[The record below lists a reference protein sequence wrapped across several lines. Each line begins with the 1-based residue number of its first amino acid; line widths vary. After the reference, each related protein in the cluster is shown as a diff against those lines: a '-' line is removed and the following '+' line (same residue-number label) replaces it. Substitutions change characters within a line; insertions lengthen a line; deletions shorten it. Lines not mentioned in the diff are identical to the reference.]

1 MKKYLKSLCAAIG
14 VMSIMS
20 STALA
25 GQWVQ
30 IGRNWQ
36 YDEGNGSYLENT
48 WSWIDGNNDGIAECY
63 YFDEYGDCLRSTTT
77 PDGYYVNSDG
87 AWVYNGILQT
97 KNVQVEN
104 TDTISGY
111 YSFKSDYDHVYKHY
125 NYTTDTSLLFIH
137 LQKIND
143 RTIIM
148 TDTNENYTLI
158 KNDKGYYLMDKGE
171 LSLEIIDM
179 NTISLSSADTT
190 IYYFKC

>member
-1 MKKYLKSLCAAIG
+1 
-14 VMSIMS
+14 MS

-97 KNVQVEN
+97 KHVQVEN
-104 TDTISGY
+104 SDTISGY
-111 YSFKSDYDHVYKHY
+111 YSHKFQYDDVFKEYS
-125 NYTTDTSLLFIH
+125 YTTDTSLLLIH
-137 LQKIND
+137 LQKID
-143 RTIIM
+143 DCTIIM
-148 TDTNENYTLI
+148 TDTYKNYTLI
-158 KNDKGYYLMDKGE
+158 RDKEGYYTMDKGE
-171 LSLEIIDM
+171 LDLKIIDK
-179 NTISLSSADTT
+179 NTISISSAETT
-190 IYYFKC
+190 YYYDKC